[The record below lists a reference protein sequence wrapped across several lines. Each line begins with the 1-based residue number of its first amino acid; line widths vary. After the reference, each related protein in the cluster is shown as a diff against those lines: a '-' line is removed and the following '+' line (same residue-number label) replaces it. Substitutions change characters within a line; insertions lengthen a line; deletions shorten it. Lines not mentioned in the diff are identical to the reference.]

1 MDQRAPR
8 TAAFASTIATMSLIA
23 LLCNAFLG
31 KYPGQEG
38 QRVLLK
44 PLFTG
49 FLSGTEKDYWASTG
63 WGQQEWI
70 WLIITIC
77 LALIVVWCRQ
87 ERPVPELPVRR
98 SVEEQ
103 IADFESTST
112 SVGSVQSASVTQNT
126 SNIISSIIGET
137 TTVDTQK
144 VQSATVLLSS
154 GTLGSYAASVVSE
167 RNTDIES
174 SGHLNPNTYRRRK
187 KRLQYKTEILLL
199 MGQHSFHFL
208 VKRIKGK
215 KRNFYEI
222 HQQNSYRIILLTFP
236 FLTCQNWMMKFPNLF
251 QRCQFWTIC
260 LRLQMSQK
268 CRIWMTCFEIKERG
282 SKQLER
288 RLT

>member
-103 IADFESTST
+103 IADFESTTT

-144 VQSATVLLSS
+144 VQSATALLSS
-154 GTLGSYAASVVSE
+154 GTLGTYAASVVSE

-174 SGHLNPNTYRRRK
+174 RTFESELLPKEKEEVSVQDRDFVTDGPAFIPLPGKENQKEPAELLRDPS
-187 KRLQYKTEILLL
+187 TEFVSDGPAHIPLPDLPDL
-199 MGQHSFHFL
+199 DD
-208 VKRIKGK
+208 
-215 KRNFYEI
+215 EI
-222 HQQNSYRIILLTFP
+222 PEPLPEMPVLDDLPASADVPQ
-236 FLTCQNWMMKFPNLF
+236 MPNLDDLF
-251 QRCQFWTIC
+251 
-260 LRLQMSQK
+260 
-268 CRIWMTCFEIKERG
+268 
-282 SKQLER
+282 
-288 RLT
+288 

>member
-174 SGHLNPNTYRRRK
+174 RTFESEHLPKEKEEVSVQDRDFVTDGPAFIPLPGKENQKEEKELLRDPS
-187 KRLQYKTEILLL
+187 TEFVSDGPAHIPLPDLPEL
-199 MGQHSFHFL
+199 DD
-208 VKRIKGK
+208 
-215 KRNFYEI
+215 EI
-222 HQQNSYRIILLTFP
+222 PEPLPEMPVLDDLPASVDVP
-236 FLTCQNWMMKFPNLF
+236 EMPNLDDLF
-251 QRCQFWTIC
+251 
-260 LRLQMSQK
+260 
-268 CRIWMTCFEIKERG
+268 
-282 SKQLER
+282 
-288 RLT
+288 

>member
-8 TAAFASTIATMSLIA
+8 TAAFASTIATLSFIA

-174 SGHLNPNTYRRRK
+174 RTFESEHLPKEKEEVSVQDRDFVTDGPAFIPLPGKENQREEKELLRDPS
-187 KRLQYKTEILLL
+187 TEFVSDGPAHIPLPDLPEL
-199 MGQHSFHFL
+199 DD
-208 VKRIKGK
+208 
-215 KRNFYEI
+215 EI
-222 HQQNSYRIILLTFP
+222 PEPLPEMPVLDDLPASADVPQ
-236 FLTCQNWMMKFPNLF
+236 MPNLDDLF
-251 QRCQFWTIC
+251 
-260 LRLQMSQK
+260 
-268 CRIWMTCFEIKERG
+268 
-282 SKQLER
+282 
-288 RLT
+288 

>member
-174 SGHLNPNTYRRRK
+174 RTFESEHLPKEKEEVSVQDRDFVTDGPAFIPLPGKENQKEEKELLRDPS
-187 KRLQYKTEILLL
+187 TEFVSDGPAHIPLPDLPEL
-199 MGQHSFHFL
+199 DD
-208 VKRIKGK
+208 
-215 KRNFYEI
+215 EI
-222 HQQNSYRIILLTFP
+222 PEHLPEIPVLDDLPASADVP
-236 FLTCQNWMMKFPNLF
+236 EMPNLDDLF
-251 QRCQFWTIC
+251 
-260 LRLQMSQK
+260 
-268 CRIWMTCFEIKERG
+268 
-282 SKQLER
+282 
-288 RLT
+288 